1 MIRQHTVV
9 RAVGVGLLSATL
21 VSPLSG
27 QNPGTS
33 SPSSP
38 PPIQDNSFL
47 IEEAYNQEA
56 GVVQHISVFTRTS
69 GTGEWAFAFTQ
80 EWPFRSQRHQLSYT
94 VPLQSPGSGLGSGL
108 GDVAL
113 NYRYQLGG
121 EGESI
126 FAAPRL
132 SVILPTGDDA
142 RDRGSGATGLQLNLP
157 VSVEL
162 SPHTVTHW
170 NAGATITPRA
180 RNAAGDRATTR
191 AFNAGASLIWLVRPT
206 LNFMFELAWSRAE
219 SVVGSGQRMA
229 TDGLLFA
236 PGLRS
241 AINFSSGLQ
250 IVPGFAVPI
259 GLGPSRGD
267 RAILL
272 YLSFEHPFAE
282 SARAP

>member
-1 MIRQHTVV
+1 MTHHRFVLRLV
-9 RAVGVGLLSATL
+9 CLALLSATL
-21 VSPLSG
+21 VTPVFG
-27 QNPGTS
+27 QS
-33 SPSSP
+33 SSSSLQSAP

-56 GVVQHISVFTRTS
+56 GVVQHISVFTRTR
-69 GTGEWAFAFTQ
+69 GTGEWAFSFTQ

-94 VPLQSPGSGLGSGL
+94 VPLQSQGSGLGSGL
-108 GDVAL
+108 GDLAL
-113 NYRYQLGG
+113 NYRYQIGG
-121 EGESI
+121 EGASL

-132 SVILPTGDDA
+132 SVVLPTGDEA

-162 SPHTVTHW
+162 SPHAVTHW

-180 RNAAGDRATTR
+180 RNATGDRATTR
-191 AFNAGASLIWLVRPT
+191 AFNAGTSLIWLLRPT
-206 LNFMFELAWSRAE
+206 LNFMFELAWSRSEA
-219 SVVGSGQRMA
+219 VVGSGQRSA
-229 TDGLLFA
+229 TDALVFA

-241 AINFSSGLQ
+241 AINFASGLQ

-259 GLGPSRGD
+259 GLGPSSGG

-272 YLSFEHPFAE
+272 YLSFEHPFTE
-282 SARAP
+282 SAKP